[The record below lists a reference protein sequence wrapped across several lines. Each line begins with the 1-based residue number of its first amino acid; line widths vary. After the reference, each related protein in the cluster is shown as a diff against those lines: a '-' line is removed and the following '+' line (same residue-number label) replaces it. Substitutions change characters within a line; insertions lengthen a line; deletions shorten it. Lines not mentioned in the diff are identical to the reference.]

1 MKATAERLE
10 KNRVALH
17 VEVEAERV
25 DAALERA
32 YRKLASQVNIPG
44 FRKGRAPRKI
54 IEARLG
60 KEALY
65 DEALEELI
73 PAAYRE
79 ALEATDTDPID
90 QPRIAD
96 VEIEAGRPLRF
107 RAEVDVKPEAE
118 LGEYKGL
125 EVEKLVEQVE
135 EKDVEHILDH
145 LREDHAELVEAD
157 RDAVQQGDFA
167 VIDFEGFIDG
177 QPFSGG
183 AARGHLLEIGSG
195 RFIEGFEEQLVGA
208 KVGEQ
213 TQVKVTFPSD
223 YPAEALRGK
232 EAVFHV
238 TVRELKV
245 KRLPEIDDEFAKDVG
260 GAESLAELKEK
271 IRTQLEEA
279 AVERAE
285 REVRNELVRRVRDA
299 SVVDAP
305 EVLVEGELAEMLND
319 FATNLAYRGIDP
331 QAYLERSGKS
341 VEDLKAEL
349 RPEAEGRVKARL
361 VLETIAKREGIAV
374 EPGELQARI
383 DEIAGERRD
392 AEAVRREFERPERRA
407 ALKESLLLEKV
418 VDFLVANAK
427 VEERM
432 VPSRGHGHVH
442 GHDEH
447 DHEGHDHD
455 EEGGSGEEGSGQAGA

>member
-1 MKATAERLE
+1 LKATAERLE

-32 YRKLASQVNIPG
+32 YRKLASRVNIPG
-44 FRKGRAPRKI
+44 FRKGRAPRKVV
-54 IEARLG
+54 EARLG

-73 PAAYRE
+73 PAAYKE

-90 QPRIAD
+90 QPRIEGI
-96 VEIEAGRPLRF
+96 EIEAGKPLRF

-118 LGEYKGL
+118 LGEYKGI

-145 LREDHAELVEAD
+145 LREDHAELVEAG
-157 RDAVQQGDFA
+157 RDVVERGDFA

-183 AARGHLLEIGSG
+183 AGKGYLLQIGSG
-195 RFIEGFEEQLVGA
+195 RFIEGFEEQLIGA
-208 KVGEQ
+208 RVGEK
-213 TQVKVTFPSD
+213 TQVKVTFPAD
-223 YPAEALRGK
+223 YRAEALQGK
-232 EAVFHV
+232 EAVFNV

-245 KRLPEIDDEFAKDVG
+245 KRLPELDDEFAKDVG
-260 GAESLAELKEK
+260 DAETLGELKAK
-271 IRTQLEEA
+271 IRKELEEA
-279 AVERAE
+279 ALERAE
-285 REVRNELVRRVRDA
+285 REMRNELVRRVRDNA
-299 SVVDAP
+299 VVDAP

-319 FATNLAYRGIDP
+319 FAANLAYRGIDP
-331 QAYLERSGKS
+331 QVYLERSGKS
-341 VEDLKAEL
+341 LEDLKAEL

-374 EPGELQARI
+374 GPDELQARI
-383 DEIAGERRD
+383 DQIAEGRRD
-392 AEAVRREFERPERRA
+392 GESVRKEFERPERRA

-427 VEERM
+427 VEERQ
-432 VPSRGHGHVH
+432 VPSKGHGHV
-442 GHDEH
+442 
-447 DHEGHDHD
+447 HDHD
-455 EEGGSGEEGSGQAGA
+455 EEGEAAAQGGVSGEAGA